1 MVKHHTM
8 QPLFGRR
15 GLVLD
20 WVIGLIVLEVL
31 WWLLVGYVVREVW
44 SLGRDIAKIPIE
56 YH

>member
-31 WWLLVGYVVREVW
+31 WWLLVGYVLREVW